1 MTGVAGGGGGGGGGQ
16 RGCLLYYVHFL
27 GKRVWY
33 RVYRV
38 SGVGGGYVVLCPFPG
53 PAGVAQCVRHDGRM
67 EGWSGGGGGGS
78 VVLVVLC
85 PLPGPV
91 EVAQGGRGS
100 SLAR

>member
-1 MTGVAGGGGGGGGGQ
+1 M
-16 RGCLLYYVHFL
+16 YYVHFL

-38 SGVGGGYVVLCPFPG
+38 TGGWGGGYVVMCPFPG
-53 PAGVAQCVRHDGRM
+53 PAGVAQCVRRDGRM
-67 EGWSGGGGGGS
+67 EGGSGGS

-85 PLPGPV
+85 PLPGPAD
-91 EVAQGGRGS
+91 VAQGGRGS